1 MDERSGDGV
10 STSSNQPSN
19 GESAAPRQQLSQP
32 PALLGKEKLAHN
44 AKAVTAVVFGTV
56 VLINVGFLYSAIPA
70 IRGRGAPYVPTSTE
84 NAKIMFQQLRRYL
97 PNRTNVES
105 HSRAGSLTQP
115 MGSSFSLKHHS
126 LEALPLSHQNHTS
139 PNSFVFVDLGSGDG
153 RLVLRAAQE
162 GIFTVCIGYELNPL
176 LVWYSRIRQLLVTT
190 TRQVETWWTKARN
203 RRMEL
208 HFVPEAVNELRS
220 FKTRIPQVQFVRQD
234 IWTVH
239 LQNVHVVAIYG
250 FGFGPMMSRLRNK
263 LQSEL
268 PIGAIVLSNVFAFPV
283 DYRPANEERQW
294 QLLEK
299 SDKGTY
305 IYRLSSAA
313 SRHAMDNID
322 SRSTMGSLGVSASNS
337 ASLRGE

>member
-10 STSSNQPSN
+10 STGSRIPSN
-19 GESAAPRQQLSQP
+19 GESSGSRQQLSP

-44 AKAVTAVVFGTV
+44 AKAATAVVFGTV

-70 IRGRGAPYVPTSTE
+70 IRGRGAPYVSTSTE

-162 GIFTVCIGYELNPL
+162 GIFTACIGYELNPL

-208 HFVPEAVNELRS
+208 HCARGGQRAQLQDKDS
-220 FKTRIPQVQFVRQD
+220 TGSVR
-234 IWTVH
+234 
-239 LQNVHVVAIYG
+239 
-250 FGFGPMMSRLRNK
+250 
-263 LQSEL
+263 
-268 PIGAIVLSNVFAFPV
+268 
-283 DYRPANEERQW
+283 
-294 QLLEK
+294 
-299 SDKGTY
+299 
-305 IYRLSSAA
+305 A
-313 SRHAMDNID
+313 SRHLD
-322 SRSTMGSLGVSASNS
+322 RSLTKCACSCHLRIWIWSNDVATAQQAAIRTS
-337 ASLRGE
+337 YWCHCSVQRLCLPRRLPSSK